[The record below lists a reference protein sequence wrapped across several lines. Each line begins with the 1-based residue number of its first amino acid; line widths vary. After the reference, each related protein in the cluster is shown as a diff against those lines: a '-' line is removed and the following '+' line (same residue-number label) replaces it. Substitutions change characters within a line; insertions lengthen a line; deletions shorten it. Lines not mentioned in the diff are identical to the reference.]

1 LRPLSLFT
9 FYRMGTNTMAMTND
23 EIIDF
28 LISDTQLFI
37 QEKMGL
43 DINDSFG
50 DYLEGLVNRSQ
61 SVLRMMGVPEEQIP
75 TDGSC

>member
-1 LRPLSLFT
+1 MT
-9 FYRMGTNTMAMTND
+9 KAMTNL

-37 QEKMGL
+37 EEKQGL

-50 DYLEGLVNRSQ
+50 DYLEGLINRSQ
-61 SVLRMMGVPEEQIP
+61 SVLRMMGVPEDQIP

>member
-1 LRPLSLFT
+1 
-9 FYRMGTNTMAMTND
+9 MAMTND

-28 LISDTQLFI
+28 LISDTKLFI

>member
-1 LRPLSLFT
+1 MKT
-9 FYRMGTNTMAMTND
+9 MTNL

-37 QEKMGL
+37 EEKKNL

-50 DYLEGLVNRSQ
+50 DYLEGLINRSQ
-61 SVLRMMGVPEEQIP
+61 SVLRMMGVDESRIP

>member
-1 LRPLSLFT
+1 MT
-9 FYRMGTNTMAMTND
+9 KAMTNKQ
-23 EIIDF
+23 IIDF

-37 QEKMGL
+37 NEKEGL

-50 DYLEGLVNRSQ
+50 DYLEGLINRSQ
-61 SVLRMMGVPEEQIP
+61 SVLRMMGVPEDQIP

>member
-1 LRPLSLFT
+1 MSVKP
-9 FYRMGTNTMAMTND
+9 MTNL

-37 QEKMGL
+37 EEKMGL

-50 DYLEGLVNRSQ
+50 DYLEGLINRSQ
-61 SVLRMMGVPEEQIP
+61 SVLRMMGVPEDKIP
-75 TDGSC
+75 NDGSC

>member
-1 LRPLSLFT
+1 MSDGNDRVIGMENKQL
-9 FYRMGTNTMAMTND
+9 TNQQ
-23 EIIDF
+23 IIDF

-37 QEKMGL
+37 DEKEGL

-50 DYLEGLVNRSQ
+50 DYLEGLINRSQ
-61 SVLRMMGVPEEQIP
+61 SVLRMMGVDESLIP

>member
-1 LRPLSLFT
+1 MNKKMS
-9 FYRMGTNTMAMTND
+9 NE
-23 EIIDF
+23 EIINY
-28 LISDTQLFI
+28 LLSDTAMFI
-37 QEKMGL
+37 EEKMGL

-50 DYLEGLVNRSQ
+50 DYLEGLIGRSQ

>member
-1 LRPLSLFT
+1 LT
-9 FYRMGTNTMAMTND
+9 KTMTNL

-37 QEKMGL
+37 EEKQGL

-50 DYLEGLVNRSQ
+50 DYLEGLINRSQ
-61 SVLRMMGVPEEQIP
+61 SVLRMMGVTEDNIP
-75 TDGSC
+75 NDGSC

>member
-1 LRPLSLFT
+1 MVIGLLSWRKKLT
-9 FYRMGTNTMAMTND
+9 KTMTN
-23 EIIDF
+23 EQIVDF

-37 QEKMGL
+37 NEKEGL

-50 DYLEGLVNRSQ
+50 DYLEGLINRSQ
-61 SVLRMMGVPEEQIP
+61 SVLRMMGVDESLIP

>member
-1 LRPLSLFT
+1 MSDVD
-9 FYRMGTNTMAMTND
+9 GKVDTMKKMTN
-23 EIIDF
+23 EAIINY
-28 LISDTQLFI
+28 LLSDTAMFI
-37 QEKMGL
+37 DEKEGL

-50 DYLEGLVNRSQ
+50 DYLEGLINRSQ